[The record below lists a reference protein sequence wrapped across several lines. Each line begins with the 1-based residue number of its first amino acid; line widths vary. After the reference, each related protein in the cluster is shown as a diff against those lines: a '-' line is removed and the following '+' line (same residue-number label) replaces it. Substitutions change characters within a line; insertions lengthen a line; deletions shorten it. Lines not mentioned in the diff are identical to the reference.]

1 MDKKGILLAEE
12 TLKII
17 IAVISIAFLAYFLS
31 ALYFSK
37 VNSEKLRFAENDLE
51 VIDEIILSLEE
62 GVSFEQNFPNP
73 DGWYLFSFVD
83 EVKPNS
89 CAGKNCLCICG
100 SALDYEGKFNMQ
112 QKKCDNKGSCLIVED
127 LREVPIKIKI
137 QGVDDLLFVTIKK
150 ENGRILVEEK

>member
-37 VNSEKLRFAENDLE
+37 VSGDKLKFAENDLE
-51 VIDEIILSLEE
+51 RMEEIILSLEE
-62 GVSFEQNFPNP
+62 GQSLEQELPNP
-73 DGWYLFSFVD
+73 KGWYLFSFVGD
-83 EVKPNS
+83 VKPNS
-89 CAGKNCLCICG
+89 CGGKNCLCICG
-100 SALDYEGKFNMQ
+100 NALDYKGEFNRQ
-112 QKKCDNKGSCLIVED
+112 QKKCDDKGMCLIVED

-137 QGVDDLLFVTIKK
+137 RGVDDLLFIKMTK
-150 ENGRILVEEK
+150 ENGRIFVEEK